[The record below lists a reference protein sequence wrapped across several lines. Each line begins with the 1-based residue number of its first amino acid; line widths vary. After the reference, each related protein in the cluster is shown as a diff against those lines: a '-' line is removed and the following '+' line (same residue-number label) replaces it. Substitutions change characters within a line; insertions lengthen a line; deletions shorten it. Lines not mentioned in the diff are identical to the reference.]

1 MSNVKS
7 PKSPVKTHSMKSLHA
22 LHHQLSDTHTQIE
35 ILEESVSQKLKL
47 PLFQQKMEAA
57 HLFPLKPTKLEIF
70 QINLGYMC
78 NQVCKHCHVDAGP
91 DRKEIMTRD
100 TMEECLRALAES
112 DIPTVDLTGGAP
124 EMNPHFRW
132 FVEQCHAL
140 GRHVMVRCNLT
151 IIVAN
156 PKYHDLPEFYRD
168 HGVEVVSSLPF
179 YNADKTDRQRGT
191 GVFKDSVRALKMLN
205 DVGYGMEGTG
215 QKLNLVYNPAG
226 AFLPGS
232 QESLKRQFKRV
243 LRDEFEI
250 EFNDLYAIT
259 NIPISRYLDYL
270 ISSGNF
276 EGYMEKLVNSF
287 NPTAAQGVMCRNTIS
302 VSWDG
307 YLFDCDFNQML
318 ELPVASPAHQ
328 HIRDFNARALA
339 ERDIVLNQHC
349 YGCTAGA
356 GSSCGGVTS

>member
-1 MSNVKS
+1 
-7 PKSPVKTHSMKSLHA
+7 MKSLHA
-22 LHHQLSDTHTQIE
+22 LHHQLSDTTTQIE
-35 ILEESVSQKLKL
+35 ILEEGVSQTLKL
-47 PLFQQKMEAA
+47 PLFQQKMERAG
-57 HLFPLKPTKLEIF
+57 LFPLKPTKLEIF
-70 QINLGYMC
+70 QVNLGYMC

-91 DRKEIMTRD
+91 DRKEIMTRE
-100 TMEECLRALAES
+100 TMEQCLRALAES
-112 DIPTVDLTGGAP
+112 DIPTVDMTGGAP

-191 GVFKDSVRALKMLN
+191 GVFKDSVQALKMLN
-205 DVGYGMEGTG
+205 AVGYGMEGTG
-215 QKLNLVYNPAG
+215 LKLNLVYNPAG

-243 LRDEFEI
+243 LHDEFEI

-287 NPTAAQGVMCRNTIS
+287 NPTAAEGVMCRNTIS

-328 HIRDFNARALA
+328 HIRDFNARALT

-356 GSSCGGVTS
+356 GSSCGGATA